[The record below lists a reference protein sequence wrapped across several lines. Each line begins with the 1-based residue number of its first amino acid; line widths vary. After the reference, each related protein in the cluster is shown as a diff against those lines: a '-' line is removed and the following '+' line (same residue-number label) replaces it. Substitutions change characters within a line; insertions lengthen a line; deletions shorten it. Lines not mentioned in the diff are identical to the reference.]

1 MTDTQSVHKLLNL
14 FSCLAILIIVL
25 LMSVHPVY
33 GLLSN
38 NKSYT
43 SSHAALQS
51 DSVSDLTFTPTGNDM
66 NSTVK
71 NIQSK
76 AVITCVNSTIKNALI
91 NAVIDRPLVNLNGSI
106 VLDPMFVNHT
116 MTDIMG
122 CVGTKENGTAIK

>member
-1 MTDTQSVHKLLNL
+1 MTDTQPVHKLLNL
-14 FSCLAILIIVL
+14 FSCLTISIIVL
-25 LMSVHPVY
+25 LISVHPIY

-43 SSHAALQS
+43 SRHATSQS
-51 DSVSDLTFTPTGNDM
+51 DSISGLTPGIDM

-91 NAVIDRPLVNLNGSI
+91 NAIVDRPLVNLNGSI